1 MNFQRDRRRARS
13 LRLKGPDQLQRLFQL
28 RFVEGVTDREL
39 LAQAL
44 GVQPR
49 TLTSYYRRLRAKIDA
64 PKGSATSEEQVEKHK
79 DFVCPECL
87 KMTVKI
93 VGIMRVC
100 HKCGLELGRWELDP
114 SLPFDTTYAPT
125 SSMALGRSLGGT
137 LPSKQAYRV
146 LMMSPTG
153 RKDIGL
159 RARYINI
166 IHEANESPTVKKLLE
181 YGSGLLKNLG
191 LEERHVFANIY
202 ADHLRKLGAYL
213 EAKRLSRTHRYA
225 HALLGHLVIDLAPDS
240 GAVKARLKYDDHE
253 STFIKLWLRL
263 DELANGEKEEL
274 EFEEARSRE
283 GDIQGFTLQETEKEP
298 GEDYWLRLGQSEEK
312 QSGEE
317 SG

>member
-1 MNFQRDRRRARS
+1 MVM
-13 LRLKGPDQLQRLFQL
+13 KKPDQLQRLFQL
-28 RFVEGVTDREL
+28 RFVEGVTDREA
-39 LAQAL
+39 LAQEL
-44 GVQPR
+44 SVQKGS
-49 TLTSYYRRLRAKIDA
+49 LKKYFRRLGRRVNVPHRGTLSYEAL
-64 PKGSATSEEQVEKHK
+64 VEKHK

-87 KMTVKI
+87 EMTVKI
-93 VGIMRVC
+93 VDVMRIC

-166 IHEANESPTVKKLLE
+166 IHESNESPTVKKLLE
-181 YGSGLLKNLG
+181 YSSGLLKNLG

-213 EAKRLSRTHRYA
+213 EAKRMSRTHRYA
-225 HALLGHLVIDLAPDS
+225 HALLGYLLDDLVPKS
-240 GAVKARLKYDDHE
+240 GEVKARLKYDEHE
-253 STFIKLWLRL
+253 STFIQLWLRL
-263 DELANGEKEEL
+263 DELANGEKAEL

-283 GDIQGFTLQETEKEP
+283 GDIQDYAFQDPEKAPE
-298 GEDYWLRLGQSEEK
+298 EDYWLRLRQAEEQAEEEQSKEEN
-312 QSGEE
+312 
-317 SG
+317 

>member
-1 MNFQRDRRRARS
+1 MK
-13 LRLKGPDQLQRLFQL
+13 LKGFDQLQRLFQL
-28 RFVEGVTDREL
+28 RYVENVTDREL

-49 TLTSYYRRLRAKIDA
+49 TLTSYYRRLRVKIDA
-64 PKGSATSEEQVEKHK
+64 PKGSGTSEVLVEKHK

-87 KMTVKI
+87 KMTIKI
-93 VGIMRVC
+93 VGVMRIC
-100 HKCGLELGRWELDP
+100 YKCGLELGRWELDP

-181 YGSGLLKNLG
+181 YGSGLLKSLG
-191 LEERHVFANIY
+191 LEEKHVFANIY
-202 ADHLRKLGAYL
+202 ADHLRKMGVYL
-213 EAKRLSRTHRYA
+213 EAKRIGRPHRYA
-225 HALLGHLVIDLAPDS
+225 HALLGHLITDMAADHEE
-240 GAVKARLKYDDHE
+240 VKAQLRYDDHE

-263 DELANGEKEEL
+263 DELANGEKG
-274 EFEEARSRE
+274 A
-283 GDIQGFTLQETEKEP
+283 
-298 GEDYWLRLGQSEEK
+298 
-312 QSGEE
+312 
-317 SG
+317 

>member
-1 MNFQRDRRRARS
+1 MV
-13 LRLKGPDQLQRLFQL
+13 KTPTQLQRLFQL
-28 RFVEGVTDREL
+28 RFIEGVTDREA
-39 LAQAL
+39 LAQTL
-44 GVQPR
+44 GVNR
-49 TLTSYYRRLRAKIDA
+49 RSLSEYYRRLRLHLNVGG
-64 PKGSATSEEQVEKHK
+64 PPTLSSELTLEKNR
-79 DFVCPECL
+79 DFICPECL
-87 KMTVKI
+87 EMTVKI
-93 VGIMRVC
+93 VDVMRVC

-146 LMMSPTG
+146 LMKSPTG

-166 IHEANESPTVKKLLE
+166 IHETNESPTVKKLLE
-181 YGSGLLKNLG
+181 YSSGLLKNLG

-213 EAKRLSRTHRYA
+213 EAKRMSRTHRYA
-225 HALLGHLVIDLAPDS
+225 HALLGHLVTDLAPDS

>member
-1 MNFQRDRRRARS
+1 
-13 LRLKGPDQLQRLFQL
+13 LTLKGLDQLQRLFQL
-28 RFVEGVTDREL
+28 RFVEGVTDRGL

-49 TLTSYYRRLRAKIDA
+49 TLTSYYRRLRLKINA
-64 PKGSATSEEQVEKHK
+64 PRGPPNGGTSEALVEKHK

-87 KMTVKI
+87 EMTVKI
-93 VGIMRVC
+93 VGVMRVC
-100 HKCGLELGRWELDP
+100 GRCGLELGRWELDQ

-137 LPSKQAYRV
+137 LPSKQVYRV
-146 LMMSPTG
+146 LMRSPTG

-225 HALLGHLVIDLAPDS
+225 HALLGHLVTDLAPD
-240 GAVKARLKYDDHE
+240 VKARLKYDDHE

-263 DELANGEKEEL
+263 DELANGEKAEL
-274 EFEEARSRE
+274 EFEEARSRD
-283 GDIQGFTLQETEKEP
+283 GDIPAFTLQEPKKEP
-298 GEDYWLRLGQSEEK
+298 EEDYWLRLEQSEEATK
-312 QSGEE
+312 GEM
-317 SG
+317 SH